1 MDQYQTAVHNMSA
14 AFRRLSRAENPA
26 EIREVVKEIQELHI
40 PACEFDDRVLAAAA
54 RSTLRWMARERLEA
68 RIKLAGSLS
77 LKAAG

>member
-1 MDQYQTAVHNMSA
+1 MDQFQNAVHNMSA

-26 EIREVVKEIQELHI
+26 EIREVVKEI
-40 PACEFDDRVLAAAA
+40 
-54 RSTLRWMARERLEA
+54 EA